1 VYNSPVMTNADFV
14 QNVSSQ
20 PLETS
25 QPSNKPK
32 SKKKTLLKTALKIV
46 ISTAL
51 LYVVFSRVDKE
62 SFVENLRLMD
72 LRYAP
77 FVLLFIILNYVVG
90 AFRWKQLLI
99 YKESKNVSVGYLV
112 NLYFIGS
119 FFNNFMPTSV
129 GGDAYKMYQL
139 GRKIGDSAK
148 GISST
153 FMERFTGIIALVV
166 VSYVGLIKTLSFWVE
181 LLPLSFQ
188 ENALLVLSFKILL
201 FVGFWIAAAIGF
213 LSLRLLARKISF
225 FQKINEAI
233 LAYKSEKKVLFVAF
247 LTSFIVQ
254 FLAIFTQYF
263 IFLALGVKLP
273 IFYSFFV
280 FPVITL
286 AGFFIPSLNGLGVQ
300 DVLYISFMGQVGVSE
315 SLAISASVLYHLSRL
330 LVSLIGGVLYAL
342 GKGD

>member
-1 VYNSPVMTNADFV
+1 MTNPDFV
-14 QNVSSQ
+14 EEATSQSLVAPDPKPKNKAKKIITTILKVAVSS
-20 PLETS
+20 S
-25 QPSNKPK
+25 
-32 SKKKTLLKTALKIV
+32 
-46 ISTAL
+46 L
-51 LYVVFSRVDKE
+51 LYLIFSRIDKE

-77 FVLLFIILNYVVG
+77 FILLFIILNYVVG
-90 AFRWKQLLI
+90 AFRWKQLLV
-99 YKESKNVSVGYLV
+99 YKEAKNVSVGYLI

-153 FMERFTGIIALVV
+153 FMERFTGIIALVI
-166 VSYVGLIKTLSFWVE
+166 VSYVGLIKTLSFWVQMLPEE
-181 LLPLSFQ
+181 LQSNDLF
-188 ENALLVLSFKILL
+188 VLGFKVLL
-201 FVGFWIAAAIGF
+201 FVGFWVAAAGGF
-213 LSLRLLARKISF
+213 LSLSILAKKISF
-225 FQKINEAI
+225 FKKINDAI
-233 LAYKSEKKVLFVAF
+233 LSYKSEKKVLFIAF
-247 LTSFIVQ
+247 LTSFVVQ
-254 FLAIFTQYF
+254 LLAIFTQYF
-263 IFLALGVKLP
+263 VFLALGVKLP
-273 IFYSFFV
+273 IFYAFFV

-330 LVSLIGGVLYAL
+330 IVSLVGGVLYAM
-342 GKGD
+342 GKGE

>member
-1 VYNSPVMTNADFV
+1 MTNTDPF
-14 QNVSSQ
+14 QKKPQQSS
-20 PLETS
+20 EIS
-25 QPSNKPK
+25 QTPKPS
-32 SKKKTLLKTALKIV
+32 SKTKILLKTIIKIV
-46 ISTAL
+46 ISSAL
-51 LYVVFSRVDKE
+51 LYIIFSRLDKE

-72 LRYAP
+72 LWYAP
-77 FVLLFIILNYVVG
+77 FILLFIILNYVVG

-99 YKESKNVSVGYLV
+99 YKEAEDVPVGYLV

-166 VSYVGLIKTLSFWVE
+166 ISYVGLVRTLSFWVE
-181 LLPLSFQ
+181 LLPDSFR
-188 ENALLVLSFKILL
+188 ENSLLVLGFKLAL
-201 FVGFWIAAAIGF
+201 FVGFWIAAAGGF
-213 LSLRLLARKISF
+213 FSLSILAKKSSF
-225 FQKINEAI
+225 FKKINDAI
-233 LAYKSEKKVLFVAF
+233 LSYKSEKKVLFVAF
-247 LTSFIVQ
+247 LTSFVVQ
-254 FLAIFTQYF
+254 FLSIFTQYF
-263 IFLALGVKLP
+263 IFLALGVKIP
-273 IFYSFFV
+273 IFYAFFV

-286 AGFFIPSLNGLGVQ
+286 AGFFIPSINGLGVQ

-330 LVSLIGGVLYAL
+330 VISLIGGVLYAA